1 MYIVTY
7 NGFEI
12 WSWYQWCGGVRR
24 GAHQGLNL
32 YYMIYE
38 QPLETFKHQQDIYLI
53 NVSIS
58 GRSKKSSASTFPISS
73 VSLVSDFCSSLGAFE
88 GLREHILF
96 LLPESSDSV
105 SPIFSASIRL
115 NTKDYSVISTE
126 ISTSFPGQMLLWTGV
141 LHLLFRKFKT
151 WIENIYE

>member
-1 MYIVTY
+1 MI
-7 NGFEI
+7 
-12 WSWYQWCGGVRR
+12 SGVRR

-73 VSLVSDFCSSLGAFE
+73 VSLVSDFVQVWEPSRVYVSTCSFFFLNLLILSLPYFQ
-88 GLREHILF
+88 LQYDWTQKIILLSPQKYPPHF
-96 LLPESSDSV
+96 LGKCFSGQESSTCSLENKKHEWK
-105 SPIFSASIRL
+105 IFMNRNL
-115 NTKDYSVISTE
+115 
-126 ISTSFPGQMLLWTGV
+126 
-141 LHLLFRKFKT
+141 
-151 WIENIYE
+151 